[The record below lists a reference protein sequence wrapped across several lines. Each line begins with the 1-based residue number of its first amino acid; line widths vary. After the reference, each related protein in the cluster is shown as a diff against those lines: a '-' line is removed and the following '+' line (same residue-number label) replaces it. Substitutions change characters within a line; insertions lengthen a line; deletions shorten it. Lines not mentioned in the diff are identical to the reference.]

1 MAQRKAKRSPVRKKA
16 TSKRASSSSPKSKQ
30 AKTRI
35 SKDPEKEYAKALTKK
50 DMVRIL
56 KMTDDDC
63 LMHVKDYLS
72 TGNPALDRML
82 HGRGI
87 PFGRLTEIF
96 GPHHIGKSTILDHLF
111 KMVQQVGGTG
121 VLADTEEARDI
132 SYTRAIG
139 VDVDKLLIL
148 EFDRKQLTME
158 NVLTKVL
165 ETIDWWRENYPER
178 KVLIGWDSLGGTQT
192 NEERDKSIDKGK
204 SPGSAASIM
213 QLMRRKVTPALA
225 NTNIAL
231 VILNHEYE
239 KIAMG
244 GFVGKKKETYG
255 GEAVRMAA
263 SIRIELHPTKGQWL
277 PDKKGVIVGR
287 KIGAKLVK
295 TKLGSGT
302 GAECEMALMHG
313 HGLDSLWA
321 VFEGLKGLGVI
332 QVSGSWSAINLD
344 GEILKFQ
351 GLNELQ
357 KLCAEDPTLEARMTK
372 VYLGIR

>member
-1 MAQRKAKRSPVRKKA
+1 MAKSKAKRTPMRRGAASKSPQ
-16 TSKRASSSSPKSKQ
+16 SKQ
-30 AKTRI
+30 RKTKI
-35 SKDPEKEYAKALTKK
+35 SNDPEKEYVKAISEK
-50 DMVRIL
+50 DMVSIL

-72 TGNPALDRML
+72 TGDPGLDRML

-87 PFGRLTEIF
+87 PFGRITEIY
-96 GPHHIGKSTILDHLF
+96 GPHHIGKSTVLDHLF
-111 KMVQQVGGTG
+111 KMVQLAGGTG

-132 SYTRAIG
+132 RYTKAIG
-139 VDVDKLLIL
+139 VDVDRLLLL

-158 NVLTKVL
+158 NVLNKVL
-165 ETIDWWRENYPER
+165 ETINWWRDNYPER
-178 KVLIGWDSLGGTQT
+178 KVLVGWDSLGGTQT
-192 NEERDKSIDKGK
+192 NEERDKTVERGK

-239 KIAMG
+239 KIGMG

-263 SIRIELHPTKGQWL
+263 SIRVELHPTKGQWL
-277 PDKKGVIVGR
+277 PGPDGVIIGR
-287 KIGAKLVK
+287 KVGVKLVK
-295 TKLGSGT
+295 TKLGGST
-302 GAECEMALMHG
+302 MSTCEIALMHG
-313 HGLDSLWA
+313 KGIDSQWT
-321 VFEGLKGLGVI
+321 VHEGLKKLGII
-332 QVSGSWSAINLD
+332 QTSGSWSAINLD

-351 GLNELQ
+351 GLAGLNR
-357 KLCAEDPTLEARMTK
+357 LCVEDPTLEGRLIK
-372 VYLGIR
+372 VYQGLGL